1 MSTNGQN
8 IQRRTNMM
16 KTEEQIFT
24 NTLFEVE
31 DLIRHNCELESH
43 DNTGMSCQYSKAIA
57 ALNDGLKDVHK
68 GTTGFKRKSNQEAER
83 CAY

>member
-1 MSTNGQN
+1 
-8 IQRRTNMM
+8 MM

-43 DNTGMSCQYSKAIA
+43 DNTGMSCQEHQY
-57 ALNDGLKDVHK
+57 
-68 GTTGFKRKSNQEAER
+68 
-83 CAY
+83 Y